1 MHGKRLAAL
10 LTILFISSSFAG
22 CLNDSSDDSD
32 NNDDTN
38 ANVDDNQTNNNTSS
52 QNLQNNGTSDNST
65 GNNLVE
71 QRKPALYESELVVNN
86 SEYVEQDAYL
96 LFAANGGD
104 QIILMDK
111 QLNLINVWNLT
122 NRLGNDFE
130 FMPNG
135 DILGIFKAD
144 YPENVTNICF
154 GGCGGSIQIVD
165 KDGNIK
171 WRFDDFANSNTM
183 LHHDVELLPNG
194 NILAM
199 AWQRLNLSEAN
210 AMGIESPT
218 DIYYESIYE
227 ISYKDTEIV
236 WEWHS
241 IDHMV
246 QDRNSSLPNY
256 GNLTENYH
264 KIDFNYNSNNGKK
277 GDIMHANGF
286 DYDAENQ
293 LIYFSVNFYNEI
305 WVIDHSTNT
314 TEAASSSGGNYGFGG
329 DLVYRFGNPM
339 AYGLNET
346 ALFDKNHHPNLIKD
360 MNISGYG
367 NMLVYSNAA
376 GPGENM
382 SIVYELELPVD
393 QYGAT
398 QVQPTVIWNFSDETM
413 YSRIVSGAD
422 RGRMNNTYIAEGD
435 FGIWEVTPE
444 GIVAWKFFYGMDKIW
459 RVYVHYA
466 DEPVIQNLL
475 NQL

>member
-1 MHGKRLAAL
+1 
-10 LTILFISSSFAG
+10 
-22 CLNDSSDDSD
+22 
-32 NNDDTN
+32 
-38 ANVDDNQTNNNTSS
+38 
-52 QNLQNNGTSDNST
+52 
-65 GNNLVE
+65 
-71 QRKPALYESELVVNN
+71 
-86 SEYVEQDAYL
+86 
-96 LFAANGGD
+96 
-104 QIILMDK
+104 
-111 QLNLINVWNLT
+111 
-122 NRLGNDFE
+122 
-130 FMPNG
+130 
-135 DILGIFKAD
+135 
-144 YPENVTNICF
+144 
-154 GGCGGSIQIVD
+154 
-165 KDGNIK
+165 
-171 WRFDDFANSNTM
+171 
-183 LHHDVELLPNG
+183 
-194 NILAM
+194 
-199 AWQRLNLSEAN
+199 
-210 AMGIESPT
+210 
-218 DIYYESIYE
+218 
-227 ISYKDTEIV
+227 
-236 WEWHS
+236 
-241 IDHMV
+241 MV

-339 AYGLNET
+339 TYGLNET

-444 GIVAWKFFYGMDKIW
+444 GIVAWKFFYGMEKVW